1 MVLRGTNQEFTR
13 PYNRRIVLESVRLH
27 SPTTRSEI
35 AARVGLTVQTVSTIV
50 RELEDQKYVVS
61 FREDPKGRGLPPSLL
76 RINPEGGF
84 AIGVHMTPIG
94 LHAAL
99 VDLSGNVVASRHHPV
114 ANASPAA
121 AFEIIGGMVPELIVL
136 RPQGRMLGIGMA
148 LPGPF
153 GVESMSFVGPTTMT
167 GWQGVSI
174 TERLVELTG
183 LPAFLETDMAAAA
196 LGEQLYGLGQ
206 RYQEYYYLFF
216 SVGLGGAVVHEG
228 RVMRGAWGNAGEIGH
243 IPVVPG
249 GEACPCGNHGCLER
263 YLSLD
268 ALRRSGLGQADWIEA
283 VAPIFRSAITTIE
296 NLFDPETVVLGGMAS
311 AELLDGLAALAAELP
326 NSIAARRDRK
336 TPRVVVGRGGE
347 HAVLRGAAALAVSG
361 VLSPRFGQM
370 FAGERDRDVLDAGP
384 DGGEVAA

>member
-1 MVLRGTNQEFTR
+1 MALRGTNQEFTR

-50 RELEDQKYVVS
+50 RELEEQKYVVS

-84 AIGVHMTPIG
+84 AIGVHIAPIG
-94 LHAAL
+94 IDVAL
-99 VDLSGNVVASRHHPV
+99 VDLSGNVVASRHHAV
-114 ANASPAA
+114 VNASPDA
-121 AFEIIGGMVPELIVL
+121 AFEIIGGMVPELIAL

-167 GWQGVSI
+167 GWEGVAI
-174 TERLVELTG
+174 TERLVEATG

-216 SVGLGGAVVHEG
+216 SVGLGGTAAHEG

-249 GEACPCGNHGCLER
+249 GELCPCGNRGCLER
-263 YLSLD
+263 YVSLD
-268 ALRRSGLGQADWIEA
+268 ALRRSKLGEADWVES
-283 VAPIFRSAITTIE
+283 VAPIFRSAVTTIE
-296 NLFDPETVVLGGMAS
+296 NLFDPETIVLGGLAS
-311 AELLDGLAALAAELP
+311 ADLLGRLAALADELP

-336 TPRVVVGRGGE
+336 APRVVVGRGGE

-361 VLSPRFGQM
+361 VLSPRFGSM
-370 FAGERDRDVLDAGP
+370 FAGERGPDILDAGQ